1 MKPYVIC
8 HMVAMIDGRID
19 CEAVD
24 EIVSADVYPYAMDKL
39 ECPSTLMGRVT
50 MQVDHFADEEPF
62 VPTDN
67 STLGEPLVN
76 VAKESDGYVI
86 ALDTKGTLAWS
97 TNELDGRPLLVITSE
112 QCSKDYAETLK
123 NKGISHIA
131 IGKDAIDLSEALEI
145 LAERFGVKRLAIGGG
160 GHING
165 AFLAA
170 GLLDEV
176 SLMIAPGI
184 DAREGLVS
192 VFDGVRKANC
202 SPFKL
207 KLKHIEQLDD
217 EVVWLR
223 YDVDNSK

>member
-19 CEAVD
+19 CAAVD
-24 EIVSADVYPYAMDKL
+24 EIVSAGVYPYAMDKL

-50 MQVDHFADEEPF
+50 MQVDRYADEKPF
-62 VPTDN
+62 IPVDN
-67 STLGEPLVN
+67 AILGEPQVN
-76 VAKESDGYVI
+76 VARESDGYVI
-86 ALDTKGTLAWS
+86 ALDTNGTLAWS
-97 TNELDGRPLLVITSE
+97 TNEFDGRPLLVITSE

-131 IGKDAIDLSEALEI
+131 IGKEAINLPEALEI
-145 LAERFGVKRLAIGGG
+145 LAEKFGVKRLAIGGG
-160 GHING
+160 GHVNG

-184 DAREGLVS
+184 DAREGFVS
-192 VFDGVRKANC
+192 VFDGVSKNNC
-202 SPFKL
+202 TPFKL
-207 KLKHIEQLDD
+207 KLKNIEQLDD

-223 YDVDNSK
+223 YDVAKEK